1 MCGPAPQPCN
11 LAMSSIVRA
20 HLAEGSS
27 ITSVAN
33 HAQSQLSAKSASRWA
48 ARLAGTLGRN
58 FTHGAFM
65 VPHDASW
72 MEAQCAKYRT
82 GVMPDPDQVGDRVE
96 PCGDGDDGGCA
107 SKDPRFSAVSQ
118 WVTRPMAI
126 VLRPSSTTDDIPN
139 TAGREHI
146 MKLKTVPTAPLSCV
160 TDEQLATAACGGR
173 RNSTVWLSQ
182 GFLPELQAAE
192 QVDCSCGGHL
202 CAGKCTE
209 TDGGLG
215 CSPGE
220 GMGAAWLVLR
230 AAGVYD

>member
-1 MCGPAPQPCN
+1 
-11 LAMSSIVRA
+11 
-20 HLAEGSS
+20 
-27 ITSVAN
+27 
-33 HAQSQLSAKSASRWA
+33 
-48 ARLAGTLGRN
+48 
-58 FTHGAFM
+58 
-65 VPHDASW
+65 
-72 MEAQCAKYRT
+72 
-82 GVMPDPDQVGDRVE
+82 
-96 PCGDGDDGGCA
+96 
-107 SKDPRFSAVSQ
+107 
-118 WVTRPMAI
+118 
-126 VLRPSSTTDDIPN
+126 
-139 TAGREHI
+139 

-192 QVDCSCGGHL
+192 QVDCLCGGHL

-209 TDGGLG
+209 TDGELG